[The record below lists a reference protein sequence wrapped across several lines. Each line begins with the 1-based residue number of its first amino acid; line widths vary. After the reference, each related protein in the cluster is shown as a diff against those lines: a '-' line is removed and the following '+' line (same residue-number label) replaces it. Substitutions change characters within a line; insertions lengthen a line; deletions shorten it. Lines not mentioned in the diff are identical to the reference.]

1 MEKTFELWDETMV
14 RIIDAEGATLGRL
27 CTTVAK
33 QLLEGHEIAMINV
46 EKAVISGKKFK
57 IKEEYKEKREL
68 GTYRKGPFFHRS
80 PEKMVKRSVRGMLP
94 YQTPRGREALKRLK
108 CYIDIPEQFQG
119 KDAESFPHS
128 KKHHIDYITIQEL
141 SRSLGAKI

>member
-1 MEKTFELWDETMV
+1 MV

-27 CTTVAK
+27 CTAVAK
-33 QLLEGHEIAMINV
+33 NLLDGDEIALINV

-57 IKEEYKEKREL
+57 IKEQYKEKREV

-80 PEKMVKRSVRGMLP
+80 PDKMVKRSVRGMLP
-94 YQTPRGREALKRLK
+94 YQTPHGRAALKRLK
-108 CYIDIPEQFQG
+108 CYIGIPDQFKG
-119 KDAESFPHS
+119 KDAESIPNS

>member
-1 MEKTFELWDETMV
+1 MI

-33 QLLEGHEIAMINV
+33 NLLEGDEIALVNV

-57 IKEEYKEKREL
+57 IKEQFKEKREL
-68 GTYRKGPFFHRS
+68 GTYRKGPFYHRS

-94 YQTPRGREALKRLK
+94 YQTPKGRAALKRLK
-108 CYIDIPEQFQG
+108 CYIGVPDQFQG
-119 KDAESFPHS
+119 EKAESIPNA
-128 KKHHIDYITIQEL
+128 KKHHVDYITIQEL
-141 SRSLGAKI
+141 SRSLGAKM